1 MSPYHPKCKVVLCS
15 KLSMV
20 TTTNKTS
27 CVGKS
32 PTPTSKRCKNAKWS
46 RFFQIGLNAGTKS
59 LYIVFPHDSFQPG
72 LLCHRLWGQ
81 PTQPPLVW
89 ARDYNHV
96 RIVNLSW
103 CFIMISECN
112 FFMICFNLFMFA
124 SGTWWPAARW
134 WTLTKLGAGLLLAT
148 SSIGSCLSW
157 RSAWKYL

>member
-1 MSPYHPKCKVVLCS
+1 
-15 KLSMV
+15 MV

-32 PTPTSKRCKNAKWS
+32 PTPTSKRCKNAKLS
-46 RFFQIGLNAGTKS
+46 RFFKFGFHDGIKS

-103 CFIMISECN
+103 CFIMIAECN
-112 FFMICFNLFMFA
+112 FFSWHACLMI
-124 SGTWWPAARW
+124 
-134 WTLTKLGAGLLLAT
+134 
-148 SSIGSCLSW
+148 IIYSCLPQVHDDPLHGGGPSQSW
-157 RSAWKYL
+157 WVGRCWVHQASAAASVGGQLGNICNKLICQML